1 MLVEELKY
9 GYIKASEEVGADLLE
24 DEEEDNED
32 KEEDDDDTDK
42 ELES

>member
-9 GYIKASEEVGADLLE
+9 GYIKASEDMEEDLLKDDDDE
-24 DEEEDNED
+24 DED
-32 KEEDDDDTDK
+32 EDDDDTEE